1 MFLLCCI
8 IVATTL
14 LPKAKEKM
22 TNSVSIETALK
33 DACQITGALWAACV
47 EKKSSGWFFEACY
60 RLNKKRQGLVQD
72 YFDLKAVDTWLC
84 GAITGGRSRSRKLP
98 VGPEF
103 GVERL
108 FTFPL
113 RETQKIIIVGANE
126 QSKKEQRVWRLLT
139 NSGNFYSDNLDLQL
153 EDAFILGGQTA
164 APYDLPRSLT
174 RVLERIVHYVPC
186 EVGWL
191 AIYGDGFL
199 NIEAHWHLEEVLGS
213 KLSMGGDTL
222 LARIKKK
229 PEPLRLEKGH
239 PDWKNIAKELLLPAT
254 AEVWGILPLMI
265 GKRLIGLVALSHNDP
280 FSEAEWLKLQRFSIP
295 AATSV
300 EMFVT
305 FAEMAIHLKRQAML
319 NDFALIVSSAQNLD
333 QIVRRVFAL
342 LVRTFG
348 TESLSLFLLS
358 SDGRTLRKYRNLERR
373 ISPRTE
379 FVEGHPIANFIREG
393 KNIRIESAEALDSAL
408 VNKDMQA
415 ALIVPLKYRGKVIGV
430 LALESE
436 EVAAF
441 SGYDENLL
449 VVISSHLAGL
459 VEYGRLR
466 EEAEARAGNLGLIH
480 EVVQQVIGLTN
491 VEEVAQITADLL
503 VQHFSYELAVVMFV
517 DRNDKLKVKGISGA
531 AAPLVRSVLDDFE
544 NPSQHGITGHVF
556 TSGESVME
564 DDVKNYPAYVQVPGW
579 DIGSEICVALREG
592 DRILGII
599 DVEASV
605 KNAFTHT
612 DLMAL
617 ESLAGFLTSVVSSV
631 DRFQMLQDTN
641 QVLQRTQKE
650 LQKRMEAQHAAENK
664 LIQAAKLAA
673 VGEMAAGIAHE
684 LNNPLTTVA
693 GFSELVLEDLPAKS
707 SHRSDLEMV
716 LREAKRARSV
726 VRRLLDFSRQSESIR
741 VRADLNEVIEDVA
754 ALTGHLLET
763 SNVDFE
769 MKLGKDLPW
778 VLMDRDQIKQVV
790 LNLLHNALHAMPNGG
805 KLSVQTEARQK
816 DKKEWLKMAVQDTGE
831 GIRAEDLDRIF
842 EPFFTTKAKDGGTG
856 LGLAVSYGIVTD
868 HEGFIDFQTTS
879 DEGTCFNVWLP
890 IEENNQ

>member
-1 MFLLCCI
+1 M
-8 IVATTL
+8 A
-14 LPKAKEKM
+14 
-22 TNSVSIETALK
+22 NSVFIETALK
-33 DACQITGALWAACV
+33 DACQITGALWAACI
-47 EKKSSGWFFEACY
+47 EKNNSGWIIEASY
-60 RLNKKRQGLVQD
+60 RLNKKRVRLVRD
-72 YFDLKAVDTWLC
+72 YFELKAVDTWLC

-98 VGPEF
+98 EGPDF

-108 FTFPL
+108 YTFPL

-126 QSKKEQRVWRLLT
+126 QLKKDQRVWCLLT

-153 EDAFILGGQTA
+153 EDAFIFGGQA
-164 APYDLPRSLT
+164 AIPYDLPRSLT
-174 RVLERIVHYVPC
+174 RVLAQIVHYIPC
-186 EVGWL
+186 DGGWL

-199 NIEAHWHLEEVLGS
+199 KIEAHWQLPEILGK

-222 LARIKKK
+222 LAQIKTK
-229 PEPLRLEKGH
+229 PDSLRLEKGH
-239 PDWKNIAKELLLPAT
+239 PDWKIISKEILLPAS
-254 AEVWGILPLMI
+254 AEVWAILPLMI
-265 GKRLIGLVALSHNDP
+265 GNRITGIVALSRNAL
-280 FSEAEWLKLQRFSIP
+280 FSETEWQKLQRFSVH

-305 FAEMAIHLKRQAML
+305 FAEMANHLRRQAML
-319 NDFALIVSSAQNLD
+319 NDFAMIVSSAQNLD

-342 LVRTFG
+342 LTRTFA

-358 SDGRTLRKYRNLERR
+358 SDGRTLRKYRNQERR
-373 ISPRTE
+373 LSPRTE

-393 KNIRIESAEALDSAL
+393 KNIRVESAEALDNAL
-408 VNKDMQA
+408 VDQDMQA
-415 ALIVPLKYRGKVIGV
+415 ALIVPLKYRGNVIGV
-430 LALESE
+430 LALQSE

-449 VVISSHLAGL
+449 VVIASHLAGL

-517 DRNDKLKVKGISGA
+517 DNLQNLQVKGISGA
-531 AAPLVRSVLDDFE
+531 AAPLVRSALDKFDS
-544 NPSQHGITGHVF
+544 PTQQGITGHVF
-556 TSGESVME
+556 TTGESIMS
-564 DDVKNYPAYVQVPGW
+564 DDVSQNQAYEHVPGW
-579 DIGSEICVALREG
+579 EIGSEICVALREG

-631 DRFQMLQDTN
+631 DRYQMLQDTN
-641 QVLQRTQKE
+641 QILQKTQKE

-693 GFSELVLEDLPAKS
+693 GFSELVLEDLPAES
-707 SHRSDLEMV
+707 SQRADLEMV

-726 VRRLLDFSRQSESIR
+726 VRRLLDFSRQSESVR

-778 VLMDRDQIKQVV
+778 VLMDRDQMKQVV

-816 DKKEWLKMAVQDTGE
+816 DKKEWLLMAVQDTGD
-831 GIRAEDLDRIF
+831 GIAVEDLDRIF
-842 EPFFTTKAKDGGTG
+842 EPFFTTKAQDGGTG

-868 HEGFIDFQTTS
+868 HNGSIDLQSTS

-890 IEENNQ
+890 IEENHQ